1 MIPLGFSNVYRKIA
15 CGPLPRQTL
24 PSIPPSPLPSS
35 APVRSSSQSL
45 EQSVQQLWLIRLHAG
60 ARAQA
65 WEKMMPMSGTL
76 GPVAPPVEE
85 RRGAEC
91 GEVETLSRAP
101 GLHYD
106 WDTTFSHA
114 SSLVITHLSFRKR
127 AQGREG
133 GRQAGR
139 KKMWDF
145 MNKSTGVNSSPAA
158 KTARP
163 LHIWN
168 G

>member
-45 EQSVQQLWLIRLHAG
+45 EQSVQQLRLIRLHAG

-85 RRGAEC
+85 RRGAERS
-91 GEVETLSRAP
+91 GVRRSWNAISRSWLTLRLRHNLQSRILP
-101 GLHYD
+101 CNY
-106 WDTTFSHA
+106 T
-114 SSLVITHLSFRKR
+114 SLFQEES
-127 AQGREG
+127 AREG
-133 GRQAGR
+133 GRETGR
-139 KKMWDF
+139 EEKNVRF
-145 MNKSTGVNSSPAA
+145 YE
-158 KTARP
+158 
-163 LHIWN
+163 
-168 G
+168 